1 MKNGKFLR
9 DFVLISSFHVHS
21 QLYSYLGCKHM
32 FSAKFK
38 EICCKFA
45 ENNIFEISEKSAK
58 ML

>member
-1 MKNGKFLR
+1 MSILNY
-9 DFVLISSFHVHS
+9 IPIW
-21 QLYSYLGCKHM
+21 GCKHM

-45 ENNIFEISEKSAK
+45 ENKIFEISEKSAK